1 MAKKYLDQNGLLYF
15 WQKIKTKFALATHNH
30 TKSEITDFPTS
41 MTPSSHTHGNITNA
55 GALQSTDVTIANGDK
70 LVVTDSSNSN
80 KIART
85 GTSFDGSTT
94 TKALTQKGTFE
105 TFLQEHQ
112 DISGKVDK
120 VSGKGLSTN
129 DYTTAEKNKLA
140 GIASGATVD
149 DHKWNDVELAHA
161 DFATDIGTDSDY
173 RGYIPVIG
181 GVSAGITPSIDSTS
195 SKMLKLSTFTTD
207 VNSVVGRDKDG
218 YIWTQTPTSGD
229 SSNRAATTAFVSS
242 AVSGAVSG
250 KVNGNARVFMGRC
263 NDYSDTAAKTVQCEA
278 YDQFVSGDILVVNF
292 VSSNTAAN
300 PTLNVNSKGSKPV
313 VQVKNGNLQVLDTP
327 SSLRKT
333 CVFVYENGWILQ
345 GANDD
350 TTYSNATT
358 SAAGLMSTT
367 DKGKIDKLVFDS
379 NNLIDSSILP
389 SYVDDVIEAYPLSGA
404 TELSSS
410 WLSTSSGGSA
420 LTPETGK
427 IYVLMAASTS
437 YAANTQFRW
446 SGTTYV
452 KLSDG
457 GVSEITNSE
466 IDTIVAS

>member
-1 MAKKYLDQNGLLYF
+1 MAKKYLDENGLLYF
-15 WQKIKTKFALATHNH
+15 WQKIKTKFALVTHTH
-30 TKSEITDFPTS
+30 TKSQITDFPTS
-41 MTPSSHTHGNITNA
+41 MTPSSHTHGNITNE
-55 GALQSTDVTIANGDK
+55 GALQSTDVAIANGDK

-80 KIART
+80 KVART

-120 VSGKGLSTN
+120 VSGKGLSTE
-129 DYTTAEKNKLA
+129 DYTTAEKNKLTN
-140 GIASGATVD
+140 ISPGAEVNVQSDWNQTDTGADDYIKNKPTIPSEVSVD
-149 DHKWNDVELAHA
+149 TAL
-161 DFATDIGTDSDY
+161 S
-173 RGYIPVIG
+173 
-181 GVSAGITPSIDSTS
+181 STS
-195 SKMLKLSTFTTD
+195 ENPVQNK
-207 VNSVVGRDKDG
+207 VINSAL
-218 YIWTQTPTSGD
+218 
-229 SSNRAATTAFVSS
+229 N
-242 AVSGAVSG
+242 G
-250 KVNGNARVFMGRC
+250 KAKGNARIFYGT
-263 NDYSDTAAKTVQCEA
+263 SETAAETVTKVVTCYG
-278 YDQFVSGDILVVNF
+278 YDTYTEGDVLVVKFDHANTVTTPMIKVNRTLSAVEVRQMKNGALNTLENAGTLRDVCIF
-292 VSSNTAAN
+292 VYTG
-300 PTLNVNSKGSKPV
+300 VYWV
-313 VQVKNGNLQVLDTP
+313 VQ
-327 SSLRKT
+327 
-333 CVFVYENGWILQ
+333 
-345 GANDD
+345 GADD
-350 TTYSNATT
+350 NTTYSNATT
-358 SAAGLMSTT
+358 SDAGLMSAT
-367 DKGKIDKLVFDS
+367 DKGKVDKLVFDS

-389 SYVDDVIEAYPLSGA
+389 SYVDDVIEAYPRSGA

-427 IYVLMAASTS
+427 IYVLMADSTS

>member
-1 MAKKYLDQNGLLYF
+1 MAKKYLDENGLLYF
-15 WQKIKTKFALATHNH
+15 WQKIKTKFALVTHTH
-30 TKSEITDFPTS
+30 TKSQITDFPTS
-41 MTPSSHTHGNITNA
+41 MTPSSHTHGNITNE
-55 GALQSTDVTIANGDK
+55 GALQSTDVAIANGDK

-80 KIART
+80 KVART

-120 VSGKGLSTN
+120 VSGKGLSTE
-129 DYTTAEKNKLA
+129 DYTTAEKNKLTN
-140 GIASGATVD
+140 ISPGAEVNVQSDWNQTDTGAD
-149 DHKWNDVELAHA
+149 D
-161 DFATDIGTDSDY
+161 
-173 RGYIPVIG
+173 YIKNKPTIPS
-181 GVSAGITPSIDSTS
+181 GVSVDTALSSTS
-195 SKMLKLSTFTTD
+195 ENPVQNK
-207 VNSVVGRDKDG
+207 VINSAL
-218 YIWTQTPTSGD
+218 
-229 SSNRAATTAFVSS
+229 N
-242 AVSGAVSG
+242 G
-250 KVNGNARVFMGRC
+250 KAKGNARIFYGT
-263 NDYSDTAAKTVQCEA
+263 SETAAETVTKVVACDD
-278 YDQFVSGDILVVNF
+278 YDTYTEGDVLVVKFDHANTVTTPMIKVNRTLSAVEVRQMKNGALNTLENAGTLRDVCIF
-292 VSSNTAAN
+292 VYTG
-300 PTLNVNSKGSKPV
+300 VYWV
-313 VQVKNGNLQVLDTP
+313 VQ
-327 SSLRKT
+327 
-333 CVFVYENGWILQ
+333 
-345 GANDD
+345 GADD
-350 TTYSNATT
+350 NTTYSNATT
-358 SAAGLMSTT
+358 SDAGLMSAT
-367 DKGKIDKLVFDS
+367 DKGKVDKLVFDS

-389 SYVDDVIEAYPLSGA
+389 SYVDDVIEAYPRSGA

-427 IYVLMAASTS
+427 IYVLMADSTS

>member
-1 MAKKYLDQNGLLYF
+1 MAKKYLDENGLLYF
-15 WQKIKTKFALATHNH
+15 WQKIKTMFALVAHTH
-30 TKSEITDFPTS
+30 TKSQITDFPTS
-41 MTPSSHTHGNITNA
+41 MTPSSHTHGNITNE
-55 GALQSTDVTIANGDK
+55 GALQSTDVDIANGDK

-80 KIART
+80 KVART

-112 DISGKVDK
+112 DISGKVPITRTVNGHALSSDVTVTKSDVGLGNVDNTADSNKEVDK
-120 VSGKGLSTN
+120 ANTLK
-129 DYTTAEKNKLA
+129 TART
-140 GIASGATVD
+140 ID
-149 DHKWNDVELAHA
+149 
-161 DFATDIGTDSDY
+161 
-173 RGYIPVIG
+173 
-181 GVSAGITPSIDSTS
+181 GVKFDGSAGIIHYGVCS
-195 SKMLKLSTFTTD
+195 
-207 VNSVVGRDKDG
+207 
-218 YIWTQTPTSGD
+218 
-229 SSNRAATTAFVSS
+229 SS
-242 AVSGAVSG
+242 AAL
-250 KVNGNARVFMGRC
+250 
-263 NDYSDTAAKTVQCEA
+263 AAKTVDCTG
-278 YDQFVSGDILVVNF
+278 FTLVTGAWIAVKF
-292 VSSNTAAN
+292 THENTASWSGV
-300 PTLNVNSKGSKPV
+300 TLNVNNTGAKNIKYRGGAGVTELPHLQLDNTILMLVYDGTNYEV
-313 VQVKNGNLQVLDTP
+313 VGTM
-327 SSLRKT
+327 
-333 CVFVYENGWILQ
+333 
-345 GANDD
+345 
-350 TTYSNATT
+350 TYYPWATT
-358 SAAGLMSTT
+358 SVPGLMSPT
-367 DKGKIDKLVFDS
+367 DKGKVDKLLFDS

-437 YAANTQFRW
+437 YEANTQFRW